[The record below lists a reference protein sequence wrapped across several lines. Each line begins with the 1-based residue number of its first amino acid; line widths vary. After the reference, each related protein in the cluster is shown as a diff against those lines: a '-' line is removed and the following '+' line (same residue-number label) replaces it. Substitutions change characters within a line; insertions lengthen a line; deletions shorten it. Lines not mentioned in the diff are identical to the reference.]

1 MAGQSTIRIEVAVG
15 ALLAAVAL
23 LIVSLMGGHDAG
35 SARSGSSKGSAAAA
49 AAATA
54 DASAKAVASR
64 HSALDAGPLLE
75 GAPLAM
81 HVYLMSRCPFGARLL
96 RALDAANDW
105 LDGRISLRVDF
116 IVGQHADKPLAVGG
130 PDELATD
137 AVLLCAIEQTS
148 QRAWLPFA
156 ACIGTPPGDWKACAQ
171 RAKLDAARIARCI
184 ATRGPSML
192 AQSALRARA
201 ADATRSPTL
210 FIAGRRHD
218 GPRATFDLV
227 REACARLEPP
237 LPVVCWAELEG
248 RAPPHR

>member
-1 MAGQSTIRIEVAVG
+1 MG

-96 RALDAANDW
+96 RAA
-105 LDGRISLRVDF
+105 
-116 IVGQHADKPLAVGG
+116 
-130 PDELATD
+130 
-137 AVLLCAIEQTS
+137 
-148 QRAWLPFA
+148 
-156 ACIGTPPGDWKACAQ
+156 
-171 RAKLDAARIARCI
+171 
-184 ATRGPSML
+184 
-192 AQSALRARA
+192 SALLSLESGRRNTVAFESARA
-201 ADATRSPTL
+201 LLTDLGYVSKESPPAGLQASIEAALGSVMDLSPKGIRTHLALNRPIYQRTSAYGHFGRKPDAEGGFSWERT
-210 FIAGRRHD
+210 
-218 GPRATFDLV
+218 DLV
-227 REACARLEPP
+227 EALRKA
-237 LPVVCWAELEG
+237 V
-248 RAPPHR
+248 